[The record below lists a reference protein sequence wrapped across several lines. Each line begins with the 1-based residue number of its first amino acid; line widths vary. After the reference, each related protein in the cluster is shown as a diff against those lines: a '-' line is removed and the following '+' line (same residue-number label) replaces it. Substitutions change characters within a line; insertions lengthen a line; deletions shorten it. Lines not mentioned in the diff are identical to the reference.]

1 MPTPDPRIPA
11 ETPATT
17 TNDDAVGELQF
28 APNGGLRHLLT
39 LDGLDGKLITDILDD
54 AEGYLVSP
62 GELPVRSN
70 ALEGR
75 TVGNL
80 FFEPSTR
87 TRASF
92 DLAGRRLGA
101 DVLNL
106 DVNTSSR
113 KKGESILDTIYT
125 LQAMAVDIMIVRDAS
140 AGVPAYIARHV
151 EDHVSI
157 MNAGESDV
165 SHPTQGLL
173 DLLTIRQHKADFE
186 NLVVTIVGD
195 IQHSRVAR
203 SAAEGLTA
211 LGVGELRLVS
221 PPAMAPEPGLMQGAQ
236 ILDDLD
242 AGLKDADVVMALRIQ
257 RERIGNLDGIP
268 GIDEYFA
275 RYGISEDRMK
285 LAKPDAIVMHPGPM
299 NRGIEIESA
308 LADSPRSVITR
319 QVTNGVAVRMA
330 VLERVHRSLH
340 PS

>member
-1 MPTPDPRIPA
+1 MQSTDLNPDL
-11 ETPATT
+11 E
-17 TNDDAVGELQF
+17 NDADVQLGADGS
-28 APNGGLRHLLT
+28 LRHLLT
-39 LDGLDGKLITDILDD
+39 LNGLAKETLIELLDS
-54 AEGYLVSP
+54 AQSYLSAP
-62 GELPVRSN
+62 GELPVRSE
-70 ALEGR
+70 ALCGR
-75 TVGNL
+75 TVANL

-92 DLAGRRLGA
+92 DLAGKRLGA

-125 LQAMAVDIMIVRDAS
+125 LEAMQVDIMVVRDAS
-140 AGVPAYIARHV
+140 AGVPAFIARHV
-151 EDHVSI
+151 NDHVSVL
-157 MNAGESDV
+157 NAGESDV

-173 DLLTIRQHKADFE
+173 DVLTMRQHRDDFS
-186 NLVVTIVGD
+186 NLVVAIVGD

-203 SAAEGLTA
+203 SAAHGLNT

-221 PPAMAPEPGLMQGAQ
+221 PPAMAPQD
-236 ILDDLD
+236 DDLPFATVVD
-242 AGLKDADVVMALRIQ
+242 NLEDGLRNADVVMALRIQ

-275 RYGISEDRMK
+275 NFGISHERMQ

-308 LADSPRSVITR
+308 LADSPQSMITR

-330 VLERVHRSLH
+330 VLERVTRSLAAK
-340 PS
+340 